1 MSKKN
6 IGTIVLLVM
15 LLIGAADIGAAVAPL
30 PVASIGASATDGV
43 NVVSTDT
50 SIYTSGTIGPS
61 TSQASNV
68 NGLLTAQQTTSA
80 TSTSKIT
87 ATAAVDPTF
96 ANGAIPLVGFVADA
110 TGPASVMTTNLVA
123 QYNPTG
129 QTGVVQDISTVAS
142 GNHVDMTLTA
152 TGDAWNDF
160 GANTKIIGDGTASF
174 TSVGQANSA
183 KTAALPTVTATTTVI
198 GATATS
204 ETNAF
209 SAGYVNPSQS
219 TYVLDVA
226 KAIASENGG
235 SMTATVGAAIT
246 SNTATNHAGQV
257 SQTINVP
264 PLVPSATS
272 AGATTTVSDIGG
284 GVPAQVGAGKVEVT
298 AQMGAGTMNA
308 VQSGS
313 YSVTVGA
320 PVAGVFTKTTDL
332 VATQGTIAAGPTYPG
347 PDTTIGTV
355 GTPTAGYTSATA
367 TSGVNVA
374 NANVNNGI
382 LLGKTIDTV
391 EQAHLT
397 QTATTTIWTT
407 PYVATGTT
415 VTAIQPVVFVTA

>member
-15 LLIGAADIGAAVAPL
+15 LLIGAAGAQP

-50 SIYTSGTIGPS
+50 SIYASGTIGPS
-61 TSQASNV
+61 TSAASNV
-68 NGLLTAQQTTSA
+68 NGMLTAQQTTSA
-80 TSTSKIT
+80 TSTNKIT

-110 TGPASVMTTNLVA
+110 TGPVSVMTTNLVA

-129 QTGVVQDISTVAS
+129 QTGVVQDISTIAS

-183 KTAALPTVTATTTVI
+183 KTAALPTVTATTTVV
-198 GATATS
+198 GATASS

-209 SAGYVNPSQS
+209 SAGYVNPSTS
-219 TYVLDVA
+219 TYVWDVA
-226 KAIASENGG
+226 KAIANENGG

-246 SNTATNHAGQV
+246 SNTGTNHAGQV

-264 PLVPSATS
+264 SATS
-272 AGATTTVSDIGG
+272 AGATTTVTDIGG
-284 GVPAQVGAGKVEVT
+284 GNPVEPGAGKVEVT

-347 PDTTIGTV
+347 PDTIIGTALID
-355 GTPTAGYTSATA
+355 THGYTSATA
-367 TSGVNVA
+367 TSGAMVA
-374 NANVNNGI
+374 NVNVNNGV

>member
-1 MSKKN
+1 MSKKS
-6 IGTIVLLVM
+6 IGTMVLLVM
-15 LLIGAADIGAAVAPL
+15 LLIGAAGAQP
-30 PVASIGASATDGV
+30 PVASIGASATDGT
-43 NVVSTDT
+43 NIATTTT
-50 SIYTSGTIGPS
+50 SIYTSGMIGPS
-61 TSQASNV
+61 TSAASNV
-68 NGLLTAQQTTSA
+68 NGLLTASQTTTA

-183 KTAALPTVTATTTVI
+183 KTAALPTVTATTTVV

-219 TYVLDVA
+219 TYVWDVA
-226 KAIASENGG
+226 KAVANENGG

-246 SNTATNHAGQV
+246 SNTGTNHAGQV

-264 PLVPSATS
+264 LATI
-272 AGATTTVSDIGG
+272 AGATTTVTDIGG
-284 GVPAQVGAGKVEVT
+284 GNPVEPGAGNVEVT

-367 TSGVNVA
+367 TSGLNVA
-374 NANVNNGI
+374 NANVNNGV

-415 VTAIQPVVFVTA
+415 VTAIQPVAVVTA